1 MIITPLWTLIPLAVA
16 LTLALFISGRSHNW
30 SDPPFMPTQTLQ
42 EKEIKDESAADSFK
56 LRALFLFST
65 YYWEI
70 LLIGFSLCLLIYLSL
85 SAPVQLTGSVP
96 IEPNQPGRPFYFLH
110 SLRDFLRNN
119 YNQAATLSN
128 LLSGSI
134 ALILAA
140 TSAIRRS
147 PVILRFS
154 LLWSLISLAGSA
166 QWMISGKVQFSIGIL
181 LYLISVIGFVL
192 WSRFAGTS
200 TSTEPD
206 ESRPIPLRAEVAL
219 VILMLSLAAFG
230 RMYFLKSIP
239 YGIEGDEAKWTAEV
253 IELGIRGEPTE
264 LAMYHRD
271 ALPVSFFMQTLFHK
285 LLGPSI
291 FAARFEVAFFS
302 VLATLIFYLLLRQI
316 TAVPL
321 ALLAGWFLS
330 ASIFDISASRVA
342 HVESHIKIWVLIT
355 LALLAWAIKSK
366 RWQAYAISG
375 IALAIGVL
383 TYDTVWPLVLVALL
397 LTVLEARQLKD
408 NRTDISRNLTALL
421 TPSILAIP
429 LLIPYITDRMSYYG
443 INNRQVD
450 LASLWAYFSDVIFS
464 WYAGS
469 FQDLFYNRQGPLL
482 NAFLLPW
489 MTFGLI
495 FTLATPRRRLSFWT
509 LIWSLLFIIPI
520 PVAVHSPLGRVYYPA
535 LPAVYILVAIGM
547 YIFGRESLRALGN
560 GFRPFIIAA
569 SLLILIWVPL
579 INLYIYFNEVND
591 YDNDQTR
598 REIAELAGDAASPD
612 TLIVLASIPQANEP
626 LNNETQMIELFM
638 LGNLPNELIKNSY
651 QYVALEDVL
660 PSLSTLSELPNL
672 SIILDKT
679 TADSHAQRI
688 DLKEALSTCYPKA
701 VWVEG
706 VFVDRVD
713 INKDALSSADC
724 ISTTLS
730 IEPVST
736 DTIRSELAQ
745 GTASKLILKCENLQ
759 RVHQLI
765 EAETLPFTPGWKF
778 ETAVAPG
785 WAGTGF
791 LMDNFGSNPVLFD
804 LNLHEEN
811 PVYLWVR
818 YYKRVPD
825 NSPAQITIGNQT
837 IPFGAISGEKTN
849 QWNWERVGPFNIPA
863 GIHTISL
870 ERPYKEDPT
879 QFMAI
884 FIDEIIITTDPDFLP
899 SDNLDQYLLT
909 QAASFSQEQRQGE
922 LTPQF
927 APGSYA
933 CYVEAFSTDLLVDA
947 FGHTPLRSNSINFVI
962 SP

>member
-16 LTLALFISGRSHNW
+16 LTLALFISGRSNNW
-30 SDPPFMPTQTLQ
+30 SDPPFKPTQTPQ
-42 EKEIKDESAADSFK
+42 EKEIKNESAADSFK
-56 LRALFLFST
+56 SRALFLFFT

-70 LLIGFSLCLLIYLSL
+70 LLIGFSVCLLIYLSL

-96 IEPNQPGRPFYFLH
+96 IELNQPGRPFYFLH

-119 YNQAATLSN
+119 YNQAAALSN
-128 LLSGSI
+128 LLSGLT
-134 ALILAA
+134 ALILTAA
-140 TSAIRRS
+140 AAIRRS
-147 PVILRFS
+147 TAMLRFS

-166 QWMISGKVQFSIGIL
+166 QWMISGKVQFSTGIL
-181 LYLISVIGFVL
+181 LYLISVIGFLL

-206 ESRPIPLRAEVAL
+206 ESRPISLRAEVAL

-253 IELGIRGEPTE
+253 VALDILGEPDG

-375 IALAIGVL
+375 IALAIGML

-397 LTVLEARQLKD
+397 LTVLEARRHSD
-408 NRTDISRNLTALL
+408 NISDISRKLTALL
-421 TPSILAIP
+421 TPTILTIP
-429 LLIPYITDRMSYYG
+429 LLIPYIADRMRYYNF
-443 INNRQVD
+443 NNRQTD
-450 LASLWAYFSDVIFS
+450 LASLWGYFSDVAFS

-469 FQDLFYNRQGPLL
+469 FHDFFYNRQGPLL

-495 FTLATPRRRLSFWT
+495 FALATPRRRLSFWT
-509 LIWSLLFIIPI
+509 LIWALLFIIPV
-520 PVAVHSPLGRVYYPA
+520 PVAAHSPFGRVYYPA

-547 YIFGRESLRALGN
+547 YIFGRESLHALGN
-560 GFRPFIIAA
+560 GFRPLVIAV
-569 SLLILIWVPL
+569 SLLVLIWIPL
-579 INLYIYFNEVND
+579 FNFYIYFNEVYD
-591 YDNDQTR
+591 YRDDQMR

-612 TLIVLASIPQANEP
+612 TLIVLASVPNANEP

-651 QYVALEDVL
+651 QHMALEDVL
-660 PSLSTLSELPNL
+660 PSLPTLSERPNL

-688 DLKEALSTCYPKA
+688 DLKEALSTCYPNA
-701 VWVEG
+701 IWVEG

-713 INKDALSSADC
+713 INAEALSSAEC

-730 IEPVST
+730 IEPVSM
-736 DTIRSELAQ
+736 DTIYWEMAQ
-745 GTASKLILKCENLQ
+745 GTANKLVLKCENLQ
-759 RVHQLI
+759 RIHQLI
-765 EAETLPFTPGWKF
+765 EAETLPFTPGWNI

-785 WAGTGF
+785 WVGTGF
-791 LMDNFGSNPVLFD
+791 LMDNFGSNPVFFEF
-804 LNLHEEN
+804 NLEEEN
-811 PVYLWVR
+811 PVYLWMR

-863 GIHTISL
+863 GTHTISL

-884 FIDEIIITTDPDFLP
+884 FLDQITITTDPDFLP
-899 SDNLDQYLLT
+899 SNDIDQYMLT
-909 QAASFSQEQRQGE
+909 QNAGFQQEQGQGE
-922 LTPQF
+922 LTLQF
-927 APGSYA
+927 APGSYS
-933 CYVEAFSTDLLVDA
+933 CYAEAFNTHLLVDA
-947 FGHTPLRSNSINFVI
+947 FGYAPLRSNTINFVI